1 MSQGSGRA
9 LHHAMRATRQRRG
22 SRTFAW
28 LASVSVLLACV
39 AGVLGA
45 AGTETGDRRSETAD
59 RVTIGVRADVDSLNI
74 YTASTILSQEVSNLL
89 FLHLAGEKDDFA
101 EGPPTFEPQLARRWE
116 VSADGLTIDFNLDS
130 AMRWS
135 DGRMVTARDVV
146 FSHEAA
152 ISKEVGWIGADV
164 KEFIASV
171 EVIDDKTVRFRF
183 TKRYPYQVMDAVEGN
198 ILPAHHYGAIPF
210 AEWPKKE
217 FVEAPVVSGPYRLAS
232 YRPGETLVLERNPAY
247 GGAAAGIPRVVF
259 RVLPDVATLLAEL
272 ESGGIDVMENVPAAQ
287 VKRLSARQ
295 DLELIKVHDLS
306 YTFVCWNQRL
316 ALFSDP
322 RVRRALTMAIDRR
335 AIIDGVLFGNGK
347 LLASPVMSLYWAHDP
362 SLEPWPHDPQRARAL
377 LAEAGWKD
385 TDGDGILDKD
395 GRPFRFTL
403 ETNQGSQLRGDVA
416 ILVQDHLKKVGIDA
430 QPRTLEFRA
439 YLQKHDAHDFD
450 AFVGG
455 HREATKVDLKSLLHT
470 SAIDGGYNHA
480 GYSNAAMDALIDQA
494 RGETDTKAARQ
505 LWSRAQQLFHED
517 EPFTILFEMQRVN
530 AVNRR
535 IAGAKM
541 SPRTAFMNLP
551 AWSLRG
557 TSARPAAE
565 GK

>member
-1 MSQGSGRA
+1 MSQGSGRK
-9 LHHAMRATRQRRG
+9 L
-22 SRTFAW
+22 AW
-28 LASVSVLLACV
+28 LASASILLACV

-45 AGTETGDRRSETAD
+45 AGPETGDRRSETAD

-74 YTASTILSQEVSNLL
+74 YTASTILSQEVANLL

-116 VSADGLTIDFNLDS
+116 VSADGLTIDFHLDS

-135 DGRMVTARDVV
+135 DGRRVTARDVV

-152 ISKEVGWIGADV
+152 VSKEVGWIGADV

-171 EVIDDKTVRFRF
+171 EAIDDKTVRFRF

-210 AEWPKKE
+210 AEWAKKE
-217 FVEAPVVSGPYRLAS
+217 FVEAPVISGPYRLAS

-316 ALFSDP
+316 PLFSDP

-347 LLASPVMSLYWAHDP
+347 PLASPVMSLYWAHDP
-362 SLEPWPHDPQRARAL
+362 SVESWPYDPQRARAL
-377 LAEAGWKD
+377 LGEAGWKD

-494 RGETDTKAARQ
+494 RGETDTRAARQ